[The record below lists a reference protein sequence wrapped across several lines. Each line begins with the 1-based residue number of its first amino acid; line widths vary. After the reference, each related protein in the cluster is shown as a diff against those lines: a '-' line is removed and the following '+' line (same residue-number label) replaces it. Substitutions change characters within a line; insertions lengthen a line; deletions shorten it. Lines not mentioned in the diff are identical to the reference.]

1 MWGSQ
6 AASQSLYLKSMFLL
20 IFLYHFYFS
29 ICSRI
34 TNDTCLG
41 TNCMVVLEAANGG
54 SPDHNA
60 CRESIKVVS
69 FEADSQGNRS
79 KCSDR
84 RTKE

>member
-1 MWGSQ
+1 
-6 AASQSLYLKSMFLL
+6 
-20 IFLYHFYFS
+20 
-29 ICSRI
+29 
-34 TNDTCLG
+34 
-41 TNCMVVLEAANGG
+41 MVVLEAANGG